1 MDIKLPAQFNKYTLL
16 EYLGGG
22 MSYVYRA
29 RDNENSSTVV
39 VKILAEA
46 NPKDTG
52 AKARFLLEAQIGS
65 TLSHPNI
72 IRILQF
78 GEEGSLPFMVMNY
91 LEGEDLSQVIN
102 NGHTGDLRNNLRIAL
117 QIARALE
124 YVHSQKVIHRDIKP
138 ENVHI
143 GPSSHVTLM
152 DFGIAKAENL
162 RLTRTGTALG
172 TPFYMSPEQVRGDPV
187 TELSDV
193 YAFGIMIYELMCG
206 LKGNDGNTVDRVFY
220 QILNRP
226 LNFEPLKQLGIPQ
239 GVCALIARCTVKKP
253 LDRIQNFTSI
263 CDELERLIKNPNA
276 MPTVELSYVQK
287 LDTIKGPWPP
297 LYYKPRRRVPVF
309 RILFL
314 ILFVVF
320 PLGYFFGPAQVRTTA
335 DDFLNGP
342 SDTAKAL
349 RAARKKIT
357 AIVNSVSDDKTPLS
371 RKKSEVRSQKPE

>member
-29 RDNENSSTVV
+29 RDNENLSTVV

-46 NPKDTG
+46 GPKDTG
-52 AKARFLLEAQIGS
+52 AKARFLLEAQMGS

-78 GEEGSLPFMVMNY
+78 GEEGSRPFMVMNY
-91 LEGEDLSQVIN
+91 LEGEDLSQAIK
-102 NGHTGDLRNNLRIAL
+102 NGHTGDLRNKLRIAL

-143 GPSSHVTLM
+143 DRSSHVTLM
-152 DFGIAKAENL
+152 DFGIAKAVNL
-162 RLTRTGTALG
+162 RLTRTGTTLG
-172 TPFYMSPEQVRGDPV
+172 TPFYMSPEQVCGDPV

-193 YAFGIMIYELMCG
+193 YAFGIVIYELMCG
-206 LKGNDGNTVDRVFY
+206 FKGNNGDTVDEVFY
-220 QILNRP
+220 QILHRG

-253 LDRIQNFTSI
+253 LGRMQSFTSI
-263 CDELERLIKNPNA
+263 CHELERLIKNPNA
-276 MPTVELSYVQK
+276 NVQT
-287 LDTIKGPWPP
+287 LDLINGLGPSR
-297 LYYKPRRRVPVF
+297 YYKPRRRVPVL

-320 PLGYFFGPAQVRTTA
+320 PLAYFFGPAQVRTTA

-349 RAARKKIT
+349 REARKKIT
-357 AIVNSVSDDKTPLS
+357 AIVNSASDDKTPLS